1 MKVESGKITRW
12 DEIMKRFFIIVLLVI
27 SVTGFAQ
34 VDKRKNAVN
43 FSKGIECKYKD
54 DVQGAIQHFE
64 NALKAM
70 PDDAASMFE
79 LSEQYVKAGRVD
91 DGFAM
96 IQHATQIDPENKWYQ
111 MRLARFYRNYE
122 QYDDFIQV
130 YEKLT
135 ARYPDD
141 VDMLSELVEVYLIAG
156 RFDQALDKLNLIEK
170 EIGAHP
176 LIGEQRVE
184 IYKRQGKTKNVIA
197 ELQKMIDADP
207 ENTRYYNMLA
217 KYYMD
222 NGKEKEAVKLYEQV
236 KALDPNDPYI
246 NISLLEYYEKRG
258 ELDKAFEELIA
269 AINNKNLDF
278 NTKAN
283 VYDYWFNKFQA
294 SDKIDRQAFEVG
306 EAFVANYPDNKMGY
320 LILGSYYMNRE
331 DYRNCMD
338 MSLKALE
345 KEPGNFPA
353 WQYLVLSEAP
363 LRENDSLMKHSLQ
376 ALQYYPTQPVFY
388 WFAGVSHALDQQDEA
403 AIGYFEKGRKFV
415 TDKKL
420 LADFDS
426 YLGDLYHSVGETEKS
441 FDAYDRVLRFNPDD
455 ALVLNNYAYYLAL
468 RSERLDQ
475 AKEMA
480 LHAVE
485 LEPNNAIYL
494 DTYAWVLYQ
503 KGEYQAAEAQMA
515 KAVKLLQQ
523 PDKTYYQHYADIL
536 DKVGQPSK
544 AEEYRNKAK
553 AL

>member
-1 MKVESGKITRW
+1 
-12 DEIMKRFFIIVLLVI
+12 MKRFFIIVLLVI